1 MINKKYDEIVERHKP
16 TEQRSKNSLIAF
28 LIGGLVGAIGE
39 GLIQIYCSIWHI
51 SRTVSSVYMII
62 TFVLIPA
69 VSEEF
74 IYMIMTLIFIAALA
88 TAIGFFDKWVNFA
101 RCGLLIPITGFSH
114 SMMSA
119 ALEYKRE
126 GPIFGIGSNT
136 FKLAGSVI
144 VYGVVSAWT
153 FGLIRL
159 IIGGSLL

>member
-1 MINKKYDEIVERHKP
+1 MINKKYDEIVERHKH

-28 LIGGLVGAIGE
+28 LIGGRVGAIGE

-62 TFVLIPA
+62 
-69 VSEEF
+69 
-74 IYMIMTLIFIAALA
+74 TLIFIAALA

>member
-62 TFVLIPA
+62 T
-69 VSEEF
+69 
-74 IYMIMTLIFIAALA
+74 LIFIAALA

-136 FKLAGSVI
+136 FNLAGSVI
-144 VYGVVSAWT
+144 GYGVVSAWT

>member
-62 TFVLIPA
+62 T
-69 VSEEF
+69 
-74 IYMIMTLIFIAALA
+74 LIFIAALA

-101 RCGLLIPITGFSH
+101 RCGLLIPITGFSN

>member
-62 TFVLIPA
+62 
-69 VSEEF
+69 
-74 IYMIMTLIFIAALA
+74 TLIFIAALA

-153 FGLIRL
+153 FVLIRL
-159 IIGGSLL
+159 IIGGS

>member
-51 SRTVSSVYMII
+51 SRTESSVYMII
-62 TFVLIPA
+62 
-69 VSEEF
+69 
-74 IYMIMTLIFIAALA
+74 TLIFIAALA

>member
-62 TFVLIPA
+62 T
-69 VSEEF
+69 
-74 IYMIMTLIFIAALA
+74 LIFIAALA
-88 TAIGFFDKWVNFA
+88 TEIGFFDKWVNFA

>member
-1 MINKKYDEIVERHKP
+1 MCIRDRYDEIVERHKP

-62 TFVLIPA
+62 
-69 VSEEF
+69 
-74 IYMIMTLIFIAALA
+74 TLIFIAALA

>member
-62 TFVLIPA
+62 T
-69 VSEEF
+69 
-74 IYMIMTLIFIAALA
+74 LIFIAALA

-126 GPIFGIGSNT
+126 VPIFGIGSNT

>member
-62 TFVLIPA
+62 T
-69 VSEEF
+69 
-74 IYMIMTLIFIAALA
+74 LIFIATLA

>member
-51 SRTVSSVYMII
+51 SRTVISVYMII
-62 TFVLIPA
+62 
-69 VSEEF
+69 
-74 IYMIMTLIFIAALA
+74 TLIFIAALA

-153 FGLIRL
+153 VGLIRL

>member
-16 TEQRSKNSLIAF
+16 TSQRSKNSLIAF

-62 TFVLIPA
+62 
-69 VSEEF
+69 
-74 IYMIMTLIFIAALA
+74 TLIFIAALA

>member
-51 SRTVSSVYMII
+51 SRIVSSVYMII
-62 TFVLIPA
+62 
-69 VSEEF
+69 
-74 IYMIMTLIFIAALA
+74 TLIFIAALA

>member
-1 MINKKYDEIVERHKP
+1 M
-16 TEQRSKNSLIAF
+16 IAF

-62 TFVLIPA
+62 
-69 VSEEF
+69 
-74 IYMIMTLIFIAALA
+74 TLIFIAALA

>member
-51 SRTVSSVYMII
+51 SRTVSSVYMI
-62 TFVLIPA
+62 T
-69 VSEEF
+69 
-74 IYMIMTLIFIAALA
+74 TLIFIAALA

>member
-62 TFVLIPA
+62 
-69 VSEEF
+69 
-74 IYMIMTLIFIAALA
+74 TLIFIAALA

-136 FKLAGSVI
+136 FKLAGSVF

>member
-1 MINKKYDEIVERHKP
+1 MINKRYDEIVERHKP

-62 TFVLIPA
+62 
-69 VSEEF
+69 
-74 IYMIMTLIFIAALA
+74 TLIFIAALA

>member
-62 TFVLIPA
+62 T
-69 VSEEF
+69 
-74 IYMIMTLIFIAALA
+74 LIFIAALA

-119 ALEYKRE
+119 TLEYKRE

>member
-28 LIGGLVGAIGE
+28 LIGGLVGALGE

-62 TFVLIPA
+62 
-69 VSEEF
+69 
-74 IYMIMTLIFIAALA
+74 TLIFIAALA

>member
-1 MINKKYDEIVERHKP
+1 MIDKKYDEIVERHKP

-62 TFVLIPA
+62 
-69 VSEEF
+69 
-74 IYMIMTLIFIAALA
+74 TLIFIAALA

>member
-62 TFVLIPA
+62 T
-69 VSEEF
+69 
-74 IYMIMTLIFIAALA
+74 LIFIAALA

-126 GPIFGIGSNT
+126 GPIFGIGSHT

>member
-62 TFVLIPA
+62 T
-69 VSEEF
+69 
-74 IYMIMTLIFIAALA
+74 LIFIAALA

-119 ALEYKRE
+119 ALEYKRD

-136 FKLAGSVI
+136 SKLAGSVI

>member
-62 TFVLIPA
+62 T
-69 VSEEF
+69 
-74 IYMIMTLIFIAALA
+74 LIFIAALA

-101 RCGLLIPITGFSH
+101 KAGLIVPITGFAH

-119 ALEYKRE
+119 ALDYRKE
-126 GPIFGIGSNT
+126 GLVTGLGASML
-136 FKLAGSVI
+136 KLAGSVI
-144 VYGVVSAWT
+144 IFGVVSAYV
-153 FGLIRL
+153 FGLIRIL
-159 IIGGSLL
+159 LFGGQV

>member
-39 GLIQIYCSIWHI
+39 GLIQIYCSIWYI

-62 TFVLIPA
+62 
-69 VSEEF
+69 
-74 IYMIMTLIFIAALA
+74 TLIFIAALA

>member
-62 TFVLIPA
+62 T
-69 VSEEF
+69 
-74 IYMIMTLIFIAALA
+74 LIFIAALA

-136 FKLAGSVI
+136 FKCHSKLPP
-144 VYGVVSAWT
+144 
-153 FGLIRL
+153 
-159 IIGGSLL
+159 IISLMRPKVQADTTP

>member
-51 SRTVSSVYMII
+51 TRTVSSVYMII
-62 TFVLIPA
+62 
-69 VSEEF
+69 
-74 IYMIMTLIFIAALA
+74 TLIFIAALA

>member
-62 TFVLIPA
+62 
-69 VSEEF
+69 
-74 IYMIMTLIFIAALA
+74 TLIFIAALA

-159 IIGGSLL
+159 IIGCLLYTSDAADE

>member
-62 TFVLIPA
+62 T
-69 VSEEF
+69 
-74 IYMIMTLIFIAALA
+74 LIFIESLA
-88 TAIGFFDKWVNFA
+88 TAIGLFDKWVNFA
-101 RCGLLIPITGFSH
+101 RCGLLIPITGFSN

>member
-1 MINKKYDEIVERHKP
+1 MCIRDRHKP

-62 TFVLIPA
+62 
-69 VSEEF
+69 
-74 IYMIMTLIFIAALA
+74 TLIFIAALA

>member
-62 TFVLIPA
+62 
-69 VSEEF
+69 
-74 IYMIMTLIFIAALA
+74 TLIFIAALA

-153 FGLIRL
+153 FGLSRL